1 MNSKFSNQD
10 LVDATLE
17 IYNSFDEKLTTAI
30 SKKTESK
37 IQKPIS
43 EKIDLNLKTKENSL
57 LVLTKEVKDKEQ
69 KNILKNILNNEEKL
83 NDEKITN
90 KKRLDVDEQEK
101 LLTKYKKNKL
111 VKKIERKV
119 WPLLRLNKIIKFE
132 NSKYLLLHKIKN
144 SDLKIIK
151 MKSPNL

>member
-17 IYNSFDEKLTTAI
+17 IYNRFDEKITTPI
-30 SKKTESK
+30 SQKPNSK
-37 IQKPIS
+37 IQKS
-43 EKIDLNLKTKENSL
+43 TLEKIDLKLKTNENSP
-57 LVLTKEVKDKEQ
+57 LVLTKEVKDKKQ
-69 KNILKNILNNEEKL
+69 KNILKNIFNEEKL

-90 KKRLDVDEQEK
+90 QKRIEVYEQKKSLS
-101 LLTKYKKNKL
+101 KYEKNKL
-111 VKKIERKV
+111 AKKIERKV

-132 NSKYLLLHKIKN
+132 NNKYLLLHKIKN

>member
-17 IYNSFDEKLTTAI
+17 IYNRFDEKITTPT
-30 SKKTESK
+30 SQKPNSK
-37 IQKPIS
+37 IQKS
-43 EKIDLNLKTKENSL
+43 TLEKNDLKLKTNENSP
-57 LVLTKEVKDKEQ
+57 LVLTKEVKDKKQ
-69 KNILKNILNNEEKL
+69 KNILKNIFNEEKL

-90 KKRLDVDEQEK
+90 QKRIEVYEQKKSLS
-101 LLTKYKKNKL
+101 KYEKNKL
-111 VKKIERKV
+111 AKKIERKV

-132 NSKYLLLHKIKN
+132 NKKYLLLHKIKN

>member
-17 IYNSFDEKLTTAI
+17 IYNRFDEKITTPT
-30 SKKTESK
+30 SQKPDSK
-37 IQKPIS
+37 IQKS
-43 EKIDLNLKTKENSL
+43 TLEKIDLKLKTNENSP
-57 LVLTKEVKDKEQ
+57 LVLNKEVKDKKQ
-69 KNILKNILNNEEKL
+69 KNILKNIFNEEKL

-90 KKRLDVDEQEK
+90 QKRLEVYEQK
-101 LLTKYKKNKL
+101 KSLSKYEKNKL
-111 VKKIERKV
+111 AKKIERKV

-132 NSKYLLLHKIKN
+132 NNKYLLLHKINN

>member
-17 IYNSFDEKLTTAI
+17 IYNGFDEKITTPT
-30 SKKTESK
+30 SQKPNSK
-37 IQKPIS
+37 IQKS
-43 EKIDLNLKTKENSL
+43 TLEKIDLKLKTNENSP
-57 LVLTKEVKDKEQ
+57 LVLTKEVKDKKQ
-69 KNILKNILNNEEKL
+69 KNILKNIFNEEKL

-90 KKRLDVDEQEK
+90 QKRLEVYEQK
-101 LLTKYKKNKL
+101 KSLSKYEKNKL
-111 VKKIERKV
+111 AKKIERKV

-132 NSKYLLLHKIKN
+132 NNKYLLLHKIKN

>member
-17 IYNSFDEKLTTAI
+17 IYNSFDKKLTTAI

-101 LLTKYKKNKL
+101 LLAKYKKNKL

>member
-17 IYNSFDEKLTTAI
+17 IYNRFDEKITTPI
-30 SKKTESK
+30 SQKPDPK
-37 IQKPIS
+37 IQKS
-43 EKIDLNLKTKENSL
+43 TLEKIDLKLKTNENSP
-57 LVLTKEVKDKEQ
+57 LVLTKEVKDKKQ
-69 KNILKNILNNEEKL
+69 KNILKNIFNEEKL

-90 KKRLDVDEQEK
+90 QKRLEVYEQNK
-101 LLTKYKKNKL
+101 SLSKYEKNKL
-111 VKKIERKV
+111 AKKIERKV

-132 NSKYLLLHKIKN
+132 NNKYLLLHKIKN

>member
-17 IYNSFDEKLTTAI
+17 IYNGFDEKITTPT
-30 SKKTESK
+30 SQKPNSK
-37 IQKPIS
+37 IQKS
-43 EKIDLNLKTKENSL
+43 TLEKIDLKLKTNENSP
-57 LVLTKEVKDKEQ
+57 LVLTQEVKGKKQ
-69 KNILKNILNNEEKL
+69 KNILKNIFNEEKL

-90 KKRLDVDEQEK
+90 QKRIEVYEQKKSLY
-101 LLTKYKKNKL
+101 KYEKNKL
-111 VKKIERKV
+111 AKKIERKV

-132 NSKYLLLHKIKN
+132 NNKYLLLHKIKN

>member
-17 IYNSFDEKLTTAI
+17 IYNRFDEKITTPT
-30 SKKTESK
+30 SQKPDSK
-37 IQKPIS
+37 IQKS
-43 EKIDLNLKTKENSL
+43 TLEKIDLKLKTNENSP
-57 LVLTKEVKDKEQ
+57 LVLTKEVKDKKQ
-69 KNILKNILNNEEKL
+69 KNILKNIFNEEKL

-90 KKRLDVDEQEK
+90 QKRLEVYEQKKSLSKHE
-101 LLTKYKKNKL
+101 KNKL
-111 VKKIERKV
+111 TKKIERKV

-132 NSKYLLLHKIKN
+132 NNKYLLLHKIKN

>member
-17 IYNSFDEKLTTAI
+17 IYNRFDKKITTPT
-30 SKKTESK
+30 SQKPDSK
-37 IQKPIS
+37 IQKS
-43 EKIDLNLKTKENSL
+43 TLEKIDLKLKTNENSP
-57 LVLTKEVKDKEQ
+57 LVLNKEVKDKKQ
-69 KNILKNILNNEEKL
+69 KNILKNIFNEEKL

-90 KKRLDVDEQEK
+90 QKRLEVYEQSK
-101 LLTKYKKNKL
+101 SLSKYEKNKL
-111 VKKIERKV
+111 AKKIERKV

-132 NSKYLLLHKIKN
+132 NNKYLLLHKINN

>member
-30 SKKTESK
+30 SKIPEAK
-37 IQKPIS
+37 IQKLTS

-69 KNILKNILNNEEKL
+69 KNILKNILNNEDKL

-101 LLTKYKKNKL
+101 LLAKYKKNKL

>member
-17 IYNSFDEKLTTAI
+17 IYNRFDEKITTPT
-30 SKKTESK
+30 SQKPDSK
-37 IQKPIS
+37 IQKS
-43 EKIDLNLKTKENSL
+43 TLEKIDLKLKNNENSP
-57 LVLTKEVKDKEQ
+57 LVLTKEVKEKKQ
-69 KNILKNILNNEEKL
+69 KNILKNIFNEEKL

-90 KKRLDVDEQEK
+90 QKRIEVYKQKK
-101 LLTKYKKNKL
+101 LLSKYEKNKL
-111 VKKIERKV
+111 AKKIERKV

-132 NSKYLLLHKIKN
+132 NNKYLLLHKIKN

>member
-17 IYNSFDEKLTTAI
+17 IYNRFDEKITTPT
-30 SKKTESK
+30 SQKPNSK
-37 IQKPIS
+37 IQKS
-43 EKIDLNLKTKENSL
+43 TLEKIDLKLKTNENSP
-57 LVLTKEVKDKEQ
+57 LVLTKEVKDKKQ
-69 KNILKNILNNEEKL
+69 KNILKNIFNEEKL

-90 KKRLDVDEQEK
+90 QKRLGVYEQK
-101 LLTKYKKNKL
+101 KSLSKYEKNKL
-111 VKKIERKV
+111 AKKIERKV

-132 NSKYLLLHKIKN
+132 NNKYLLLHKIKN

>member
-17 IYNSFDEKLTTAI
+17 IYNRFDEKITTAI
-30 SKKTESK
+30 SQKPDPK
-37 IQKPIS
+37 IQKS
-43 EKIDLNLKTKENSL
+43 TLEKIDLKLKTNENSP
-57 LVLTKEVKDKEQ
+57 LVLTQEVKDKKQ
-69 KNILKNILNNEEKL
+69 KNILKNIFNEEKL

-90 KKRLDVDEQEK
+90 QKRIEVYEQKKSLS
-101 LLTKYKKNKL
+101 KYEKNKPA
-111 VKKIERKV
+111 KKIERKV

-132 NSKYLLLHKIKN
+132 NNKYLLLHKIKN

>member
-17 IYNSFDEKLTTAI
+17 IYNRFDEKITTPT
-30 SKKTESK
+30 SQKPDSK
-37 IQKPIS
+37 IQKS
-43 EKIDLNLKTKENSL
+43 TLEKIDLKLKTNENSP
-57 LVLTKEVKDKEQ
+57 LVLTKEVKDKKQ
-69 KNILKNILNNEEKL
+69 KNILKNIFNEEKL

-90 KKRLDVDEQEK
+90 QKRLEVYEQNK
-101 LLTKYKKNKL
+101 SLSKYEKNKL
-111 VKKIERKV
+111 AKKIERKV

-132 NSKYLLLHKIKN
+132 NNKYLLLHKIKN

>member
-17 IYNSFDEKLTTAI
+17 IYNRFDEKITTPT
-30 SKKTESK
+30 SQKPNSK
-37 IQKPIS
+37 IQKS
-43 EKIDLNLKTKENSL
+43 TLEKIDLKLKTNENSP
-57 LVLTKEVKDKEQ
+57 LVLTKEVKDKKQ
-69 KNILKNILNNEEKL
+69 KKILKNIFNEEKL

-90 KKRLDVDEQEK
+90 QKRIEVYEQKKSLS
-101 LLTKYKKNKL
+101 KYEKNKL
-111 VKKIERKV
+111 AKKIERKV

-132 NSKYLLLHKIKN
+132 NNKYLLLHKIKN

>member
-17 IYNSFDEKLTTAI
+17 IYNRFDEKITTPT
-30 SKKTESK
+30 SQKPDSK
-37 IQKPIS
+37 IQKS
-43 EKIDLNLKTKENSL
+43 TLEKIDLKLKTNENSP
-57 LVLTKEVKDKEQ
+57 LVLTKEVKDKKQ
-69 KNILKNILNNEEKL
+69 KNILKNIFNEEKL

-90 KKRLDVDEQEK
+90 QKKLEVYEQSK
-101 LLTKYKKNKL
+101 SLSKYEKNKL
-111 VKKIERKV
+111 AKKIERKV

-132 NSKYLLLHKIKN
+132 NNKYLLLHKIKN

>member
-37 IQKPIS
+37 IQKS
-43 EKIDLNLKTKENSL
+43 KLEKIDLKLKTNENSP
-57 LVLTKEVKDKEQ
+57 LVLTKEVKDKKQ
-69 KNILKNILNNEEKL
+69 KNILKNIFNEEKL

-90 KKRLDVDEQEK
+90 QKRLEVYEQK
-101 LLTKYKKNKL
+101 KSLSKYEKNKL
-111 VKKIERKV
+111 AKKIERKV

-132 NSKYLLLHKIKN
+132 NNKYLLLHKIKN
-144 SDLKIIK
+144 NDLKIIK

>member
-17 IYNSFDEKLTTAI
+17 IYNGFDEKITTPT
-30 SKKTESK
+30 SQKPNSK
-37 IQKPIS
+37 IQKS
-43 EKIDLNLKTKENSL
+43 TLEKIDLKLKTNENSP
-57 LVLTKEVKDKEQ
+57 LVLTKEAKDKKQ
-69 KNILKNILNNEEKL
+69 KNILKNIFNEEKL

-90 KKRLDVDEQEK
+90 QKRIEVYEQKKSLS
-101 LLTKYKKNKL
+101 KYEKNKL
-111 VKKIERKV
+111 AKKIERKV

-132 NSKYLLLHKIKN
+132 NNKYLLLHKIKN

>member
-17 IYNSFDEKLTTAI
+17 IYNRFDEKITTPT
-30 SKKTESK
+30 SQKPDSK
-37 IQKPIS
+37 IQKS
-43 EKIDLNLKTKENSL
+43 TLEKIDLKLKTNENSP
-57 LVLTKEVKDKEQ
+57 LVLNKEVKDKKQ
-69 KNILKNILNNEEKL
+69 KNILKNIFNEEKL

-90 KKRLDVDEQEK
+90 QKRLEVYEQKKSLSKNEK
-101 LLTKYKKNKL
+101 NILA
-111 VKKIERKV
+111 KKIERKV
-119 WPLLRLNKIIKFE
+119 WSLLRLNKIIKFE
-132 NSKYLLLHKIKN
+132 NSKYLLLHKINN

>member
-17 IYNSFDEKLTTAI
+17 IYNRFDEKITTPT
-30 SKKTESK
+30 SQKPDSK
-37 IQKPIS
+37 IQKS
-43 EKIDLNLKTKENSL
+43 TLEKIDLKLKTNENSP
-57 LVLTKEVKDKEQ
+57 LVLTKEVKDKKQ
-69 KNILKNILNNEEKL
+69 KNILKNIFNEEKL

-90 KKRLDVDEQEK
+90 QKRLEVYEQKKSLSKNEK
-101 LLTKYKKNKL
+101 NILA
-111 VKKIERKV
+111 KKIERKV
-119 WPLLRLNKIIKFE
+119 WSLLRLNKIIKFE
-132 NSKYLLLHKIKN
+132 NNKYLLLHKINN

>member
-17 IYNSFDEKLTTAI
+17 IYNRFDEKITTPT
-30 SKKTESK
+30 SQKPNSK
-37 IQKPIS
+37 IQKS
-43 EKIDLNLKTKENSL
+43 TLEKIDLKLKTNENSP
-57 LVLTKEVKDKEQ
+57 LVLTKEVKDKKQ
-69 KNILKNILNNEEKL
+69 KNILKNIFNEERL

-90 KKRLDVDEQEK
+90 RKRIEVYEQKKSLS
-101 LLTKYKKNKL
+101 KYEKNKL
-111 VKKIERKV
+111 AKKIERKV

-132 NSKYLLLHKIKN
+132 NNKYLLLHKIKN

>member
-17 IYNSFDEKLTTAI
+17 IYNRFDEKITTPT
-30 SKKTESK
+30 SQKPDSK
-37 IQKPIS
+37 IQKS
-43 EKIDLNLKTKENSL
+43 TLEKIDLKLKTNENSP
-57 LVLTKEVKDKEQ
+57 LVLTKEVKDKKQ
-69 KNILKNILNNEEKL
+69 KKILKNIFNEEKL

-90 KKRLDVDEQEK
+90 QKRLEVYEQNK
-101 LLTKYKKNKL
+101 SLSKYEKNKL
-111 VKKIERKV
+111 AKKIERKV

-132 NSKYLLLHKIKN
+132 NNKYLLLHKIKN

>member
-17 IYNSFDEKLTTAI
+17 IYNRFDEKITTPI
-30 SKKTESK
+30 SQKPDPK
-37 IQKPIS
+37 IQKS
-43 EKIDLNLKTKENSL
+43 TLEKIDLKLKTNENSP
-57 LVLTKEVKDKEQ
+57 LVLTKEVKDKKQ
-69 KNILKNILNNEEKL
+69 KNILKNIFNEKKL

-90 KKRLDVDEQEK
+90 QKRLEVYEQKK
-101 LLTKYKKNKL
+101 LLSKYEKNKL
-111 VKKIERKV
+111 AKKIERKV

-132 NSKYLLLHKIKN
+132 NNKYLLLHKIKN

>member
-17 IYNSFDEKLTTAI
+17 IYNRFDEKITTPTSQKAD
-30 SKKTESK
+30 SK
-37 IQKPIS
+37 IQKS
-43 EKIDLNLKTKENSL
+43 KLEKIDLKLKTNENSP
-57 LVLTKEVKDKEQ
+57 LVLTKEVKDKKQ
-69 KNILKNILNNEEKL
+69 KNILKNIFNEEKL

-90 KKRLDVDEQEK
+90 QKRLEVYEQK
-101 LLTKYKKNKL
+101 KSLSKYEKNKL
-111 VKKIERKV
+111 AKKIERKV

-132 NSKYLLLHKIKN
+132 NNKYLLLHKIKN

>member
-17 IYNSFDEKLTTAI
+17 IYNGFDEKITTPT
-30 SKKTESK
+30 SQKPNSK
-37 IQKPIS
+37 IQKS
-43 EKIDLNLKTKENSL
+43 TLEKIDLKLKTNENSP
-57 LVLTKEVKDKEQ
+57 LVLTKEIKDKKQ
-69 KNILKNILNNEEKL
+69 KNILKNIFNEEKL

-90 KKRLDVDEQEK
+90 QKRIEVYEQKKSLS
-101 LLTKYKKNKL
+101 KYEKNKL
-111 VKKIERKV
+111 AKKIERKV

-132 NSKYLLLHKIKN
+132 NNKYLLLHKIKN

>member
-17 IYNSFDEKLTTAI
+17 IYNRFDEKITTPT
-30 SKKTESK
+30 SQKPDSK
-37 IQKPIS
+37 IQKS
-43 EKIDLNLKTKENSL
+43 TLEKIDLKLKTNENSP
-57 LVLTKEVKDKEQ
+57 LVLTKEVKDKKQ
-69 KNILKNILNNEEKL
+69 KNILKNIFNEEKL

-90 KKRLDVDEQEK
+90 QKRLEVYEQK
-101 LLTKYKKNKL
+101 KSLSKYEKNKL
-111 VKKIERKV
+111 AKKIERKV

-132 NSKYLLLHKIKN
+132 NNKYLLLHKIKN
-144 SDLKIIK
+144 SDLKIVK

>member
-17 IYNSFDEKLTTAI
+17 IYNRFDEKITTPT
-30 SKKTESK
+30 SQKPNSK
-37 IQKPIS
+37 IQKS
-43 EKIDLNLKTKENSL
+43 TLEKIDLKLKTNENSP
-57 LVLTKEVKDKEQ
+57 LVLTKEVKDKKQ
-69 KNILKNILNNEEKL
+69 KKILKNIFNEEKL
-83 NDEKITN
+83 HDEKITN
-90 KKRLDVDEQEK
+90 QKRIEVYEQKKSLS
-101 LLTKYKKNKL
+101 KYEKNKL
-111 VKKIERKV
+111 AKKIERKV

-132 NSKYLLLHKIKN
+132 NNKYLLLHKIKN

>member
-17 IYNSFDEKLTTAI
+17 IYNRFDEKITTPT
-30 SKKTESK
+30 SQKPNSK
-37 IQKPIS
+37 IQKS
-43 EKIDLNLKTKENSL
+43 TLEKIDLKLKTNENSP
-57 LVLTKEVKDKEQ
+57 LVLTKEVKDKKQ
-69 KNILKNILNNEEKL
+69 KNILKNIFNEEKL

-90 KKRLDVDEQEK
+90 QKRIGVYEQKKSLS
-101 LLTKYKKNKL
+101 KYEKNKL
-111 VKKIERKV
+111 AKKIERKV

-132 NSKYLLLHKIKN
+132 NNKYLLLHKIKN

>member
-17 IYNSFDEKLTTAI
+17 IYNRFDEKITTPT
-30 SKKTESK
+30 SQKPNSK
-37 IQKPIS
+37 IQKS
-43 EKIDLNLKTKENSL
+43 TLEKIDLKLKTNENSP
-57 LVLTKEVKDKEQ
+57 LVLTKEVKDKKQ
-69 KNILKNILNNEEKL
+69 KNILKNIFNEEKL

-90 KKRLDVDEQEK
+90 QKRLEVYEQNK
-101 LLTKYKKNKL
+101 SLSKYEKNKL
-111 VKKIERKV
+111 AKKIERKV

-132 NSKYLLLHKIKN
+132 NNKYLLLHKIKN

-151 MKSPNL
+151 MKSF

>member
-17 IYNSFDEKLTTAI
+17 IYNGFDEKITTPT
-30 SKKTESK
+30 SQKPNSK
-37 IQKPIS
+37 IQKS
-43 EKIDLNLKTKENSL
+43 TLEKIDLKLKTNENSP
-57 LVLTKEVKDKEQ
+57 LVLTKEVKDKKQ
-69 KNILKNILNNEEKL
+69 KKILKNILNEEKL

-90 KKRLDVDEQEK
+90 QKRLEVYEQK
-101 LLTKYKKNKL
+101 KSLSKYEKNKL
-111 VKKIERKV
+111 AKKIERKV

-132 NSKYLLLHKIKN
+132 NNKYLLLHKIKN